1 MALLLE
7 ENGILSEKYFLESEK
22 FSYGKIIR
30 TDYKKMINGHE
41 IRASFETYVEN
52 NQTFLKDAWV
62 ITK

>member
-1 MALLLE
+1 ME
-7 ENGILSEKYFLESEK
+7 ENGILSEKNLLESEK
-22 FSYGKIIR
+22 FLHGKIIR

-41 IRASFETYVEN
+41 ISATFETYVEN